1 MKKKEKKEIIQRF
14 LYLMNAEYHS
24 YQEILSQMNNA
35 FQSRKALILMR
46 ELSENLKAENWKAL
60 FF

>member
-24 YQEILSQMNNA
+24 YQRIL
-35 FQSRKALILMR
+35 IT
-46 ELSENLKAENWKAL
+46 
-60 FF
+60 

>member
-24 YQEILSQMNNA
+24 YRETLITSLIISHLSSSIILFN
-35 FQSRKALILMR
+35 II
-46 ELSENLKAENWKAL
+46 
-60 FF
+60 